1 MGISPE
7 CWGPYM
13 WGAIHLIALGAPDE
27 IDSATKNAYSLF
39 FQQLPYILPCATC
52 ARHLQENLANSPVE
66 GHLQGRESLFVWTV
80 KLHNTVNR
88 QLGKPEV
95 ALPKARE
102 HWEKVCKGLQ
112 LPRGSTTPTNVA
124 TNKRTILLF
133 LIGILIGAGLMYAV
147 PRIRKEL
154 RKN

>member
-27 IDSATKNAYSLF
+27 IDTATKTAYAMF

-66 GHLQGRESLFVWTV
+66 SHLHGRETLFAWSVQ
-80 KLHNTVNR
+80 LHNTVNR
-88 QLGKPEV
+88 QLGKPEMPI
-95 ALPKARE
+95 AQARAY
-102 HWEKVCKGLQ
+102 WESVCKGAKETI
-112 LPRGSTTPTNVA
+112 SVPTSQNVA
-124 TNKRTILLF
+124 TNKKIIMLF
-133 LIGILIGAGLMYAV
+133 VIGILIGLGFAYAI
-147 PRIRKEL
+147 PRL
-154 RKN
+154 RKGLRKY